1 MRPMT
6 TRTPRP
12 AHTLHALGSLALVAL
27 AAAGLAAC
35 GAAVNHDAT
44 IAELRAAM
52 DAPVTTPGDRQT
64 HNDLVMRVSAEGAL
78 EGLRR
83 DEITAKLGGRGR
95 DCSEFPLCME
105 REFDA
110 DDRVYEVGTD
120 PAGGVGHMPT
130 LIVGFDPSGRVMRT
144 TYITR

>member
-1 MRPMT
+1 MT
-6 TRTPRP
+6 TPTHRS
-12 AHTLHALGSLALVAL
+12 ALTLLALAGL
-27 AAAGLAAC
+27 GLAAC
-35 GAAVNHDAT
+35 GAAVNHDQT

-52 DAPVTTPGDRQT
+52 TEPVTTPGDRQL
-64 HNDLVMRVSAEGAL
+64 HNDLVVRVADEGAL

-83 DEITAKLGGRGR
+83 DEVTAKIGRGR

-110 DDRVYEVGTD
+110 DDWVYEVGTD
-120 PAGGVGHMPT
+120 PAGGVAHMPT

-144 TYITR
+144 SYITR